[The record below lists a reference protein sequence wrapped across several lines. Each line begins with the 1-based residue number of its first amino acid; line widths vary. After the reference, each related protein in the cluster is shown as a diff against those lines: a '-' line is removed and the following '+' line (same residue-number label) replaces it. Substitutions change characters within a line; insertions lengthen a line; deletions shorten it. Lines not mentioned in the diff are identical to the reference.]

1 VTSTT
6 PVTAPRGP
14 VSKLSLVASSDPSV
28 VIGQPGFAKQFQDF
42 QELAVSAGG
51 GGKSSGGADS
61 DSAHLTGRFGKAAT
75 YSVTSLGAGIMI
87 GTSGRSARPST
98 STTEALAIPEQ
109 AIATAG
115 LATSASV
122 LPGSGKLGPSA
133 SPSRTRASGALQGDR
148 PTGRVESGV
157 GENASPAA
165 DPNALIS
172 NVPLVAWL
180 GQAVFP
186 NQVRNL
192 HESAAPA
199 ASGGKSSG
207 GGAPASD
214 GLQSSAGKKEAG
226 NSDRG
231 APAAISLQPRPPQ
244 PPPVSSKFSLIMKD
258 GSESPASD
266 ASNSAAAAPEV
277 TASQAGAQA
286 AATIAHLTLVQAAPL
301 DTGISLPGE
310 PSSTPEKPGQ
320 TVSGPDSRA
329 VNAEA
334 GTQSEAEPAPADLAV
349 AVRVKAQ
356 SSLAASGQS
365 APAKEFRRVDLADAP
380 PAATLRTET
389 SRAGAWVLSES
400 SARGGPQP
408 AADTASRPTERLEA
422 TPLHAEEGAPKTA
435 TPLKDLSVQVKQPN
449 QESVELRVVEREGE
463 IHVAVRTGDADLA
476 HGLRQGLPELVDR
489 LDQGGFR
496 SEAWRPSGVVSA
508 PESSSQA
515 QSKSS
520 ESRNAD
526 SQSQPGWSQQERG
539 QRDHNQ
545 SNRPQ
550 WVEEL
555 EGNLAGG
562 GGTSTGEFHG
572 FSH

>member
-1 VTSTT
+1 M
-6 PVTAPRGP
+6 
-14 VSKLSLVASSDPSV
+14 
-28 VIGQPGFAKQFQDF
+28 GQPGFAKQFQDF

-51 GGKSSGGADS
+51 GGKSSRGADS
-61 DSAHLTGRFGKAAT
+61 DSARLTGRFVKAAT
-75 YSVTSLGAGIMI
+75 Y
-87 GTSGRSARPST
+87 SARPST
-98 STTEALAIPEQ
+98 STTEALAIPEP

-115 LATSASV
+115 LAASASV

-148 PTGRVESGV
+148 PTGSVESGV
-157 GENASPAA
+157 EENASPAA

-192 HESAAPA
+192 HESAAPV

-244 PPPVSSKFSLIMKD
+244 PPPVLSQFSLTMKD

-266 ASNSAAAAPEV
+266 ASDSAAAAPEV

-301 DTGISLPGE
+301 DTGISAPGE
-310 PSSTPEKPGQ
+310 RSSTPEKPGQ

-400 SARGGPQP
+400 SARGRPQP
-408 AADTASRPTERLEA
+408 TADTASRPTERLEA
-422 TPLHAEEGAPKTA
+422 TPLRAEEGAPKTA

-476 HGLRQGLPELVDR
+476 HGLRQGLPELVDH

-508 PESSSQA
+508 PESSNQA

-526 SQSQPGWSQQERG
+526 SQSQSGWSQQERG

-562 GGTSTGEFHG
+562 GERSIGEFHG